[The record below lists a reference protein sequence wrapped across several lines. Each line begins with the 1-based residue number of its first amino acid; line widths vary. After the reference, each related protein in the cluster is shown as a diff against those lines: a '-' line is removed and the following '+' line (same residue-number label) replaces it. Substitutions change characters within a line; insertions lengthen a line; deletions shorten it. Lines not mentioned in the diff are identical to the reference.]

1 MKDRQH
7 VTTARKLTAKELAAC
22 SPTVT
27 VPSYD
32 RQALT
37 PAIVHFGV
45 GGFHRAHQAVYLD
58 EIAERNVSTAWG
70 EYGVGLHHRAMKEAL
85 APQEYLYTVVQRSAE
100 EDNARVVGAIQ
111 RYLYAPE
118 ETEAVLAALVD
129 ERTRLVT
136 LTITGTGYK
145 VDPITGTFN
154 AEDPEINA
162 DLDDPT
168 NPDTVFGYLVEA
180 LDRRRKAGRAPFS
193 VLSCDNMQDNGAAAR
208 TAVVSFAQL
217 RDEALGRWIDANVAF
232 PSSMVDRITPATTP
246 ADREFVAR
254 TFGLDDQWPVVTEPF
269 SQWIVQDTFCNGRP
283 PFEEVGVQLVADVT
297 PYERMKTR
305 LLNASHS
312 ALGYLGFLAGY
323 RRTDEV
329 MADPTF
335 RTYVTSLMDDEVS
348 PLLPAVPGIDLAA
361 YKHTLVQ
368 RFANPKIG
376 DQLSRL
382 CGRGSTKVPNY
393 LLPSIVEAL
402 EHHRPHELLTL
413 AVAGWFRYLRGVDYA
428 GKEIEIKDSMRDRL
442 HELAVAGGADPR
454 PLLGERAVFG
464 DLGESPTFVASLERA
479 VRELDRHG
487 PRATLDAY
495 LTTNLGRAA

>member
-1 MKDRQH
+1 MDLQQA
-7 VTTARKLTAKELAAC
+7 TTARRLTTNMLAGC
-22 SPTVT
+22 SPTVA

-58 EIAERNVSTAWG
+58 EIAERNVSLEWG
-70 EYGVGLHHRAMKEAL
+70 EYGVGLRHRTMKDAL
-85 APQEYLYTVVQRSAE
+85 DSQECLYTVVQRSAA
-100 EDNARVVGAIQ
+100 EDTARVVGTMKEC
-111 RYLYAPE
+111 LYAPE
-118 ETEAVLAALVD
+118 EREAVLAALTD
-129 ERTRLVT
+129 KRTRLVT

-145 VDPITGTFN
+145 VDANTGAFN
-154 AEDPEINA
+154 TDDLEICA
-162 DLDDPT
+162 DLDDPAH
-168 NPDTVFGYLVEA
+168 PDTVFGYLVEA
-180 LDRRRKAGRAPFS
+180 LDRRRKMGCAPFS
-193 VLSCDNMQDNGAAAR
+193 VLSCDNMQDNGTAAR
-208 TAVVSFAQL
+208 TAVGSFARM
-217 RDEALGRWIDANVAF
+217 RDEALGRWIEDNVAF

-246 ADREFVAR
+246 ADREFVAS
-254 TFGLDDQWPVVTEPF
+254 TFDLDDQWPVMTEPF
-269 SQWIVQDTFCNGRP
+269 SQWIVEDTFCNERP
-283 PFEEVGVQLVADVT
+283 PFEEVGVQLVANVA

-305 LLNASHS
+305 LLNASHC

-323 RRTDEV
+323 QRTDEV
-329 MADPTF
+329 MADPLF
-335 RTYVTSLMDDEVS
+335 RTFITRLMDDEVS
-348 PLLPAVPGIDLAA
+348 PLLPAIPGIDLAA
-361 YKHTLVQ
+361 YKRTLVQ

-402 EHHRPHELLTL
+402 ESRKNHELLAL

-428 GKEIEIKDSMRDRL
+428 GNEIEIKDAMKDRL

-454 PLLGERAVFG
+454 PLLGERSVFG
-464 DLGESPTFVASLERA
+464 DLGDSPAFVASLEGALRA
-479 VRELDRHG
+479 LDRHG

-495 LTTNLGRAA
+495 LARNVSRAA